1 MTPLIIRVS
10 TAWEASG
17 LSLAAFGDL
26 VDGLIVSGRA
36 VRHRD
41 LLVFPNLKTAALVL
55 TGRPRTRRKGKR

>member
-1 MTPLIIRVS
+1 MNPLIISVS

-26 VDGLIVSGRA
+26 VDALVSSGRA

-55 TGRPRTRRKGKR
+55 SGRPRRRARR